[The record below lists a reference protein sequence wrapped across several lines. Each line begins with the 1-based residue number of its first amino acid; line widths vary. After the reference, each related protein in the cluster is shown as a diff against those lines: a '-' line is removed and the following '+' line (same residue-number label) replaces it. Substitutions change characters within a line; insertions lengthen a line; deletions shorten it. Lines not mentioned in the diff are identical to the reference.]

1 MFYPIL
7 LRTTADNNVSI
18 TNCLHLKKDKLP
30 FQCFLIQSLF
40 IFTKP
45 SKRWCFF
52 HGKEKTPEKPPGLE
66 REAGFDITDF
76 KGENNG
82 KTTFYKFQVNFL
94 NVSLPCIR
102 QND

>member
-1 MFYPIL
+1 M
-7 LRTTADNNVSI
+7 
-18 TNCLHLKKDKLP
+18 
-30 FQCFLIQSLF
+30 
-40 IFTKP
+40 
-45 SKRWCFF
+45 
-52 HGKEKTPEKPPGLE
+52 PEKPPGLE

-76 KGENNG
+76 KGENNS